1 MSLVGPRPALWNQY
15 DLLSERDRYGANALR
30 PGLTGLAQ
38 ISGRDE
44 LPIPQKARLDG
55 EYVKLCSLR
64 EDLSILLKT
73 AVGVVRMSGVVE
85 GRRDDPDGE

>member
-1 MSLVGPRPALWNQY
+1 MATTGSWRSSC
-15 DLLSERDRYGANALR
+15 LLYTS
-30 PGLTGLAQ
+30 
-38 ISGRDE
+38 SGRDE